1 LFKAVM
7 GDITAEMI
15 ERGRKGDP
23 AEAAR
28 RRKMTIKLKHARQ
41 SLTAKGDDNS
51 GPYDSM
57 VRLFA
62 QSAKS
67 ATPAQV
73 ALTLA
78 IGAGAAFFSPVMP
91 VLAWGLMML
100 PTIGARFALGS
111 AFLKLRDPEKSA
123 RIWRVFFT
131 MLEAGFGGAWALIVV
146 QLLQSP
152 EPNAHS
158 FALIVVMLVA
168 GMIAMMG
175 SAIPAAVGAGLM
187 PMMVAIVALFSAGS
201 RRDLLILSLLCGGV
215 LAYFIALANRL
226 HRTALAGLSY
236 QAEKDALIA
245 ELEQAKLNSDEARR
259 RAEGAN
265 LAKSRFLATM
275 SHELRTPLNAI
286 LGFSEVMKAELFGA
300 LNVPTYKEYAGD
312 IHSSGQHLLM
322 LINEI
327 LDLSRVEAGRYEL
340 KEESVSLPGV
350 VDECRHLLALRAKNK
365 SIAIIEVIEDK
376 LPRIWA
382 DERAIRQV
390 MLNLL
395 SNAIKFTPQG
405 GEVTIKVGW
414 TTAGGQ
420 YLSVRDNGPG
430 IPEDEIPIVL
440 SSFGRGAMAQ
450 KNAEE
455 GSGLGLPIVRGL
467 VELHGGE
474 FKLQSKV
481 REGTEVIVIIPPE
494 RVMNALPQLD
504 PDALPELPEAAREQ
518 RRRLWQRRRQAA

>member
-1 LFKAVM
+1 
-7 GDITAEMI
+7 
-15 ERGRKGDP
+15 
-23 AEAAR
+23 
-28 RRKMTIKLKHARQ
+28 MTIKLKHARQ
-41 SLTAKGDDNS
+41 SLTATVEQAS

-62 QSAKS
+62 QSARS
-67 ATPAQV
+67 AAPAQFALAV
-73 ALTLA
+73 AIIFGAMFYTA
-78 IGAGAAFFSPVMP
+78 IWQEILCGAA
-91 VLAWGLMML
+91 VLLM
-100 PTIGARFALGS
+100 TAVRYWLGS
-111 AFLKLRDPEKSA
+111 AFLRLRDPEKSA
-123 RIWRVFFT
+123 RLWRVFFI
-131 MLEAGFGGAWALIVV
+131 LSEIGFGGAWALLIVE
-146 QLLQSP
+146 LMHAPS
-152 EPNAHS
+152 ERAHA
-158 FALIVVMLVA
+158 FALIALMLAA
-168 GMIAMMG
+168 GMIAVVN
-175 SAIPAAVGAGLM
+175 SAIPAAVGAGLA
-187 PMMVAIVALFSAGS
+187 PILVAIVAFFTAGAPK
-201 RRDLLILSLLCGGV
+201 DAIVLSLLCGGA
-215 LAYFIALANRL
+215 LLYFIMLSNRL
-226 HRTALAGLSY
+226 HRSALAGLSY

-286 LGFSEVMKAELFGA
+286 LGFSEVMKAELFGP
-300 LNVPTYKEYAGD
+300 LNVPTYKEYSND

-340 KEESVSLPGV
+340 KEEAVSLSGIV
-350 VDECRHLLALRAKNK
+350 EECRHLLAMRAKNK
-365 SIAIIEVIEDK
+365 SIAVLETVEDF

-382 DERAIRQV
+382 DERAVRQIT
-390 MLNLL
+390 LNLL

-405 GEVTIKVGW
+405 GEITIKVGW

-420 YLSVRDNGPG
+420 YLSIRDNGSG

-440 SSFGRGAMAQ
+440 SSFGRGSAAQ

-474 FKLQSKV
+474 FKLQSKIC
-481 REGTEVIVIIPPE
+481 EGTEVIVIFPPE

-504 PDALPELPEAAREQ
+504 PQGPSEAAGLPRDTRRGRFWH
-518 RRRLWQRRRQAA
+518 RRRNAA